1 MSHNP
6 GGKLHVCK
14 HRSFLRAVKF
24 RCWWLHDFIAA
35 LLFLV
40 LYTGDV
46 LIYHLF
52 KVGEWRRTLTENLE
66 SKQDFVRY
74 LLEKLRFTSL
84 KISLDFFMVVV
95 LNICDVLYH

>member
-6 GGKLHVCK
+6 GGKLHVRK
-14 HRSFLRAVKF
+14 HRSSLRAVKF
-24 RCWWLHDFIAA
+24 RCWRLHDFIAA

-40 LYTGDV
+40 LYTRDV

-52 KVGEWRRTLTENLE
+52 KVGEWRRTLTKNLE

-74 LLEKLRFTSL
+74 LLEKLRYACFFYVL
-84 KISLDFFMVVV
+84 KNKPRLFHGRRFKY
-95 LNICDVLYH
+95 L